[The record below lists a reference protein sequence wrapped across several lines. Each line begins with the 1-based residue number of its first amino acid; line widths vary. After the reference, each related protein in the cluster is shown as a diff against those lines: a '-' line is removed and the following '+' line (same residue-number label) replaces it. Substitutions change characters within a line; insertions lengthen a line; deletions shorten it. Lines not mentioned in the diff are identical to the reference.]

1 LSEEFPAQMA
11 GLRAGSRVA
20 GYRLEA
26 QVGAGGMAVVFR
38 ARDERLG
45 RLVALKVLAAG
56 LAADPAFRRRFI
68 AESRAAAAV
77 DDPCIIPIY
86 EAGEA
91 DGALFIAMRLVRGG
105 DLRLL
110 LDREGALAPG
120 RAVGFISP
128 VASALDAAHGA
139 GLVHRDVKP
148 ANILVDAHQDR
159 PDHVYLSDFGV
170 SKGAISSVS
179 LTGAG
184 HFLGTPDYSAPEQ
197 IQGLAVD
204 GRTDQYALACVAYQ
218 LLTGAR
224 PFERDQGIAV
234 LFAHLSEP
242 PPSLSSRR
250 PGLPDAADR
259 VLARALAK
267 TPEERYGSCA
277 EFADALR
284 EALGL
289 VPYHSHGLASASDHP
304 PPETTSRSG
313 FPAPAAAG
321 IGIGKAAIPT
331 DLAAAAANGSKLGGG
346 PAGEAIPAAAAPAR
360 AGSWSAGQLGKG
372 GESGRLTGT
381 RDPTGEAGKPVAAE
395 PASAA
400 NAGDARLTAD
410 AVDPTGASAWSNGAI
425 TSATAPQLWSVSNLI
440 SRFAR
445 FVPLAATGE
454 KITAGPARP
463 SHRARPERTAGTRR
477 RWPIVTISLA
487 VLLAIIIGGGY
498 LGWQL
503 IQEQYYVGADSR
515 GQIVIY
521 RGVNQRIAG
530 ISLSKPYLPT
540 GIPLSQVPVNYQ
552 QTLKATDAASSLADA
567 KNIVATVSSAVNSC
581 KRAYS
586 ALESWATMENKYQQ
600 EVALA
605 KRNKKP
611 TDKITKPA
619 PEPARAGATCP
630 TPQAFGIAASALTP
644 SAVPFTSA
652 TGN

>member
-1 LSEEFPAQMA
+1 MLSEEFPAQTT

-91 DGALFIAMRLVRGG
+91 DGALFIAMRLVPGG

-148 ANILVDAHQDR
+148 ANILVDARQDR

-224 PFERDQGIAV
+224 PFERDQGMAV

-242 PPSLSSRR
+242 PPSLGSRR
-250 PGLPDAADR
+250 PGLPAAADR

-267 TPEERYGSCA
+267 APEKRYGSCA

-284 EALGL
+284 ESLGL
-289 VPYHSHGLASASDHP
+289 ALYNSRGVASASDHP
-304 PPETTSRSG
+304 QPETTSRSG
-313 FPAPAAAG
+313 FPASAPVR
-321 IGIGKAAIPT
+321 IGIGKAAIPA
-331 DLAAAAANGSKLGGG
+331 DPAPAATIDSELGDG
-346 PAGEAIPAAAAPAR
+346 PTAEAIPAASAPAR
-360 AGSWSAGQLGKG
+360 AGSWSAGKPGRAG
-372 GESGRLTGT
+372 PSGSLTGA
-381 RDPTGEAGKPVAAE
+381 RGPTGEAGKPIAAE
-395 PASAA
+395 PASVA
-400 NAGDARLTAD
+400 NAGDARLSAA
-410 AVDPTGASAWSNGAI
+410 AVELTGASGRSIGSI
-425 TSATAPQLWSVSNLI
+425 TLATAWRWRSVSNLM

-445 FVPLAATGE
+445 FVPLAAAGE
-454 KITAGPARP
+454 KVTVGHARP
-463 SHRARPERTAGTRR
+463 SHRARPERSARTRR
-477 RWPIVTISLA
+477 RWPIVTTSLA
-487 VLLAIIIGGGY
+487 VLLAIIIGGSY
-498 LGWQL
+498 LGWRWSQD
-503 IQEQYYVGADSR
+503 QYYVGANSQ
-515 GQIVIY
+515 GEVVIY
-521 RGVNQRIAG
+521 RGVNQHIAG
-530 ISLSKPYLPT
+530 ISLSKPYNNT
-540 GIPLSQVPVNYQ
+540 GIQLSQVPVNYQ
-552 QTLKATDAASSLADA
+552 QTLKATDTASSLADA
-567 KNIVATVSSAVNSC
+567 RNIVATVGSAVSTC
-581 KRAYS
+581 KQAYV
-586 ALESWATMENKYQQ
+586 ALQSWVTQENRYQA
-600 EVALA
+600 EAALA
-605 KRNKKP
+605 KKNKKP
-611 TDKITKPA
+611 TNKITKPG
-619 PEPARAGATCP
+619 PQPPKAGATCP
-630 TPQAFGIAASALTP
+630 APQAFGIAASAI
-644 SAVPFTSA
+644 VPA
-652 TGN
+652 TAPF